1 MTGGSDRQGRWSD
14 RPPPAASGQ
23 GERREGDAAPG
34 EGAPGTLGL
43 ALLIAALLTVG
54 ALGWWLQLRPS
65 LEPDA
70 RSLSTLPYA
79 IAGFRGRDIPL
90 ESTVEAELR
99 ADANVQRAYVHPATG
114 DLVWLYL
121 GYYGTARGGR
131 PEHTPRGCY
140 TGAGWAI
147 TEARVVPGGAGP
159 VNEYLVQKDGERRLV
174 HFWYRS
180 WRTPAMTGGI
190 DQNLDRMAGRLL
202 AGRADGALIRVST
215 PITSSAE
222 AARSR
227 LAAFERELAAL
238 VGERWPVEHP
248 AGERRE
254 AGLREPPAPR
264 ARASGGGAPPGSG

>member
-1 MTGGSDRQGRWSD
+1 VGGQG
-14 RPPPAASGQ
+14 PPAQPTPQAT
-23 GERREGDAAPG
+23 PG
-34 EGAPGTLGL
+34 ALSV
-43 ALLIAALLTVG
+43 ALLVAALLAVG

-70 RSLSTLPYA
+70 SSLLTLPSE
-79 IAGFRGRDIPL
+79 IAGFRGSDIPL
-90 ESTVEAELR
+90 GSTVEAELR
-99 ADANVQRAYVHPATG
+99 ADGNVQRAYVHPATG
-114 DLVWLYL
+114 DVVWLYL

-147 TEARVVPGGAGP
+147 AEARVIRGGAGP
-159 VNEYLVQKDGERRLV
+159 VNEYLVEKGGERRLV

-215 PITSSAE
+215 PITSSVD

-227 LAAFERELAAL
+227 LVTFERALAPL
-238 VGERWPVEHP
+238 VAERWPTEHP
-248 AGERRE
+248 AGEARSP
-254 AGLREPPAPR
+254 GLTEPPAPR